1 MTTTTEYNSSRSSSS
16 RRRVRRRRVR
26 THADTGQRSTKTT
39 PLGVLHVLFG
49 TVLPVVPCWIRS
61 LCIVVLFVLVGF
73 NLVYT
78 LLLHPQQLQNDHNQH
93 HHSHGRK
100 SAQLGGLE
108 LQKRHDKK
116 VTLESLRGDLTENE
130 LDYVEDHQHL
140 DSMPQIT
147 TNITWKEASKGKE
160 PILALLRDAGI
171 QDIDIRVVQ
180 LLPTWNQVEA
190 LYGKN
195 GPILE
200 GLAQCDFFRNNYGG
214 KVWGIAGMFDSG
226 TNLAAN
232 YLESNCIMPSTS
244 TDKDSF
250 DILWEV
256 PWGKH
261 VPAEMRNH
269 KSYRRNDK
277 SKDDATSSVMPIVM
291 IRDPYFW
298 MQSMCHHN
306 YGARWF
312 HSTDHCPNLVP
323 NKWDKSYRAG
333 PNPGTIP
340 VRIKYDFGWR
350 EWDSLA
356 HLWTNWYQQYHK
368 EADYPRILVRYE
380 DMIFYPKEVT
390 RQLCEVCAGG
400 TLRQDF
406 SYQVD
411 SAKQGPGHGDV
422 RTSWITAIIRYGSD
436 RWRLR
441 GLTKEDLLLAKEALD
456 ITMMQAFSYQQ
467 PATSTSPAASAG

>member
-1 MTTTTEYNSSRSSSS
+1 
-16 RRRVRRRRVR
+16 
-26 THADTGQRSTKTT
+26 
-39 PLGVLHVLFG
+39 
-49 TVLPVVPCWIRS
+49 
-61 LCIVVLFVLVGF
+61 
-73 NLVYT
+73 
-78 LLLHPQQLQNDHNQH
+78 
-93 HHSHGRK
+93 
-100 SAQLGGLE
+100 
-108 LQKRHDKK
+108 
-116 VTLESLRGDLTENE
+116 
-130 LDYVEDHQHL
+130 
-140 DSMPQIT
+140 
-147 TNITWKEASKGKE
+147 
-160 PILALLRDAGI
+160 LAH
-171 QDIDIRVVQ
+171 
-180 LLPTWNQVEA
+180 
-190 LYGKN
+190 
-195 GPILE
+195 
-200 GLAQCDFFRNNYGG
+200 CDFFRNNYGG

-232 YLESNCIMPSTS
+232 YLESNCILPSTS

-256 PWGKH
+256 PWGKR

-291 IRDPYFW
+291 IRDPYFR

-323 NKWDKSYRAG
+323 NKWDTSYRAG

-400 TLRQDF
+400 TLRKDF

-441 GLTKEDLLLAKEALD
+441 GALPTRIYCWLGKHWILQSCKLFPINSLLLVLVLLLRLVEDLLDNLEMSLLHCHTCAWSVFAW
-456 ITMMQAFSYQQ
+456 Y
-467 PATSTSPAASAG
+467 G